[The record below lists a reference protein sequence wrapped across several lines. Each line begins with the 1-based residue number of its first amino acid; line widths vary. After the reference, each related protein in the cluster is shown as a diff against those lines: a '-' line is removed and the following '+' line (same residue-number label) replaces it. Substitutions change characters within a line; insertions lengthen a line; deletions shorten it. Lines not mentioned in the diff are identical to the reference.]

1 MKLSI
6 AVDYEVSRQREWISD
21 IKLTNEQVSAIVKD
35 YFNKM
40 DYKERQAWITSNAKT
55 MTRRLG

>member
-55 MTRRLG
+55 MTRRVG

>member
-55 MTRRLG
+55 RTRRLG